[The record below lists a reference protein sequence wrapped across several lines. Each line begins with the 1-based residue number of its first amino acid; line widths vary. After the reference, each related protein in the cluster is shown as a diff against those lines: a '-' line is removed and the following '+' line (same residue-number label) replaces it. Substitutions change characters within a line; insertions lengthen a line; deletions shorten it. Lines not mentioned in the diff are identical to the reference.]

1 MKILNRKTTTWVWV
15 IIIAS
20 LVACGGVW
28 YWYSRNAE
36 KKTQG
41 HILLPKFVINMD
53 KDKER
58 YATFQKSCAS
68 SDFPSEFT
76 RFSAVVGKDVPNP
89 QALVTA
95 KAWKEI
101 ETIEKN
107 GNKTHHYQLTRGGL
121 GCFLSHLKVMQ
132 QFVDDDGG
140 AGDMAL
146 IMEDDNNFL
155 PDSYRRMQTSIQQVP
170 ADWDVLLGVYYRAE
184 GTDVVGNCRDVTGFW
199 GTGGYLVTKSGAEK
213 LIREV
218 KERKMDAQIDAFLSR
233 MAQQD
238 RIQIYAAKDQWF
250 RVEDQGSTIQTHLKE
265 IPGQDPFEFD
275 GFRV

>member
-1 MKILNRKTTTWVWV
+1 MKISRKTTAWVWV

-36 KKTQG
+36 KKTQKVPG
-41 HILLPKFVINMD
+41 NGIPTFVINMD

-76 RFSAVVGKDVPNP
+76 RFPAVVGKDVTNP

-107 GNKTHHYQLTRGGL
+107 GNKTHHYQLTHGGL
-121 GCFLSHLKVMQ
+121 GCFLSHLQVML
-132 QFVDDDGG
+132 QFVDDD
-140 AGDMAL
+140 GDMAL

-184 GTDVVGNCRDVTGFW
+184 GTDDGNFRDVTGFW
-199 GTGGYLVTKSGAEK
+199 GCGGYLVTKKGAEK

-233 MAQQD
+233 MAQQY

-250 RVEDQGSTIQTHLKE
+250 RVEDQGSNIQTHLKE